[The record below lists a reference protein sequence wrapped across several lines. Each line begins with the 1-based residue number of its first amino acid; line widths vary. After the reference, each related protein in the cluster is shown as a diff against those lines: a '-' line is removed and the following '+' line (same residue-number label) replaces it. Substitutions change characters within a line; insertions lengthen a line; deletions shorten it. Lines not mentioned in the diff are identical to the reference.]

1 GRQQGMAAVTILVVT
16 IVLIAMDDDL
26 IADFPAADFRAAR
39 PNNPGRVRTGDVERV
54 LVDVEG
60 RDRNAEA
67 GPHTVVVDAA
77 GHDINQHFVLA
88 DRPRRQDL
96 ELHGDFRRTVALLTD
111 RPGVHLWRDVTKR
124 RNFADLVKVLAHR
137 PRRSRD
143 GRHGGLP
150 HFPQPTPLPHF
161 LPRS

>member
-1 GRQQGMAAVTILVVT
+1 
-16 IVLIAMDDDL
+16 MDDDL

-96 ELHGDFRRTVALLTD
+96 ELHGYYRRTVALLTD

-124 RNFADLVKVLAHR
+124 RDFADLLKVLSHR
-137 PRRSRD
+137 LRRSRD
-143 GRHGGLP
+143 GRPGCLRHLPHQPTLP
-150 HFPQPTPLPHF
+150 HFM
-161 LPRS
+161 LPRN